1 MESQS
6 SFEQALVKIVEKKV
20 EQVGRQKHAAFGR
33 FVYGEANGLRTWR
46 LARIGGRR
54 NITLDEACRMA
65 EFFGQ
70 NIAEFIA
77 EIYSEAVAK
86 SLFVPAEKRK
96 PEALLIDAIKR
107 LLAERV
113 TRPSRFYYAVFGRA
127 AGTDIW
133 EEYAK
138 GNFARPITYAET
150 RKIADFFGMKYAEF
164 MEFANQ

>member
-1 MESQS
+1 MEKQLSLDH
-6 SFEQALVKIVEKKV
+6 ALIKIVEEKI
-20 EQVGRQKHAAFGR
+20 EQMGSRRHSAFGR
-33 FVYGEANGLRTWR
+33 FVFGESHGVRAWR

-54 NITLDEACRMA
+54 NITLDDACRMA

-70 NIAEFIA
+70 NISEFIA

-86 SLFVPAEKRK
+86 SLFIPAEKRK
-96 PEALLIDAIKR
+96 PVILLIDAVKR
-107 LLAERV
+107 LLAERG
-113 TRPSRFYYAVFGRA
+113 TRPSDFWYAIFGNTGA
-127 AGTDIW
+127 AIW

-138 GNFARPITYAET
+138 GNFARPITYEET